1 MLLHDADVVAFRV
14 EHGERDITALRPVVA
29 VIVIDADGGGA
40 VPAESGGDPAGERGL
55 ARGAVAGDGQHH
67 RPPGW
72 LARFAALQPDQLV
85 GHYGLPYHR
94 LAASGRGTGP
104 ATGHY
109 CPRMRTTLGDRERSR
124 FPRSGEAAGEQDTR
138 LLLTP
143 PRRSPHPPRRF
154 LTPPVQCHVPA
165 AQRGVH

>member
-1 MLLHDADVVAFRV
+1 MIDGLEHGPAERQQLEVLLHDADVVTSRV
-14 EHGERDITALRPVVA
+14 EHGERDIAALRPVVA

-85 GHYGLPYHR
+85 GHYRLPYHP
-94 LAASGRGTGP
+94 LAPPARGTCP
-104 ATGHY
+104 ATRHY
-109 CPRMRTTLGDRERSR
+109 RPRIPTTL
-124 FPRSGEAAGEQDTR
+124 A
-138 LLLTP
+138 
-143 PRRSPHPPRRF
+143 
-154 LTPPVQCHVPA
+154 
-165 AQRGVH
+165 